1 MSPREPGRDE
11 SGRPIVAELGRAETP
26 QETAERKAAAS
37 KKRRTN
43 QTALNLAIAT
53 VVSLVAAIVLV
64 LTVGLIDSGSRVE
77 PVDYV
82 TATEDAQA
90 SFGGALIVPELPD
103 GWTANY
109 ARVSTDSGDV
119 RSWRVGFVTPDD
131 AFIELIQTVDANPSW
146 LDDQVRGAKPGP
158 QVLVDG
164 TSFTSYDRRDVT
176 DPGNVAYALVT
187 ESDDSTIVLAGT
199 ADDAEF
205 EVLAAAVAKELA
217 R

>member
-1 MSPREPGRDE
+1 MSPREPGLDE

-26 QETAERKAAAS
+26 QETADRKAAAS
-37 KKRRTN
+37 TKRRTN

-53 VVSLVAAIVLV
+53 VVSLVAAIALV

-82 TATEDAQA
+82 AATEDAQ
-90 SFGGALIVPELPD
+90 SVFGGDLIVPQLPD
-103 GWTANY
+103 DWTANY

-119 RSWRVGFVTPDD
+119 RSWRIGFVTPDQK
-131 AFIELIQTVDANPSW
+131 FIELVQAFDTNPTW
-146 LDDQVRGAKPGP
+146 LDAQVRGAQEGP
-158 QVLVDG
+158 RVTFGGVDW
-164 TSFTSYDRRDVT
+164 TSFDRRDES

-187 ESDDSTIVLAGT
+187 ESGASTIVLAGT

-205 EVLAAAVAKELA
+205 EVLATAVAKELA
-217 R
+217 E

>member
-11 SGRPIVAELGRAETP
+11 SGRPIVAELGRAETA
-26 QETAERKAAAS
+26 QETADRKAAAS

-53 VVSLVAAIVLV
+53 VVSLVAAIGLV
-64 LTVGLIDSGSRVE
+64 LTVGLVDSGSRVE

-82 TATEDAQA
+82 AATQDAQSA
-90 SFGGALIVPELPD
+90 FDGALVVPDLPE

-109 ARVSTDSGDV
+109 ARVSTDAGDV
-119 RSWRVGFVTPDD
+119 RSWRIGFVTPEG
-131 AFIELIQTVDANPSW
+131 AFIELVQAFDTNPTW
-146 LDDQVRGAKPGP
+146 LDHEVRGAATGAP
-158 QVLVDG
+158 VTIDG
-164 TSFTSYDRRDVT
+164 VTWTSYDRRDES

-187 ESDDSTIVLAGT
+187 ESDASTIVLAGT

-205 EVLAAAVAKELA
+205 EVLAAAVAKELD
-217 R
+217 

>member
-53 VVSLVAAIVLV
+53 VVSLVAAIALV
-64 LTVGLIDSGSRVE
+64 LTVGLIDSGSRID
-77 PVDYV
+77 PVDY
-82 TATEDAQA
+82 AAAAEAAQQVVEEP
-90 SFGGALIVPELPD
+90 LVVPELPD
-103 GWTANY
+103 GWEANR
-109 ARVSTDSGDV
+109 AELVTGSDDVVS
-119 RSWRVGFVTPDD
+119 WQIGFVTPEQDYIALVQGLD
-131 AFIELIQTVDANPSW
+131 TNPSW
-146 LDDQVRGAKPGP
+146 LDDQVRGAKDGP
-158 QVLVDG
+158 QVTIDG
-164 TSFTSYDRRDVT
+164 VTWTSYDRRDES

-187 ESDDSTIVLAGT
+187 ESGSSTIVLAGT

-205 EVLAAAVAKELA
+205 EVLAAAVAKELP
-217 R
+217 